1 LTRAPPGRQRVAERP
16 RRVQEDAQRHQV
28 KGDRRERL
36 EVLGAGEFFAV
47 DAVDG
52 QAAEA
57 DAQLV
62 VEQRLRVG
70 EVSQPG
76 VGAGHVRELDRE
88 AVADVVRGQA
98 RARVVGE
105 ADAKLAAGPAEE
117 LVRIDEDIDAKKVV
131 FAKAPPPAAGR
142 VDERVGDEEDK
153 RPNALGGQLRACA
166 QPVAKQVFLAEFLA
180 RFGDGGGVRFTE
192 QVIRV
197 LAGALAG
204 GALRRLDLCRRVR
217 F

>member
-1 LTRAPPGRQRVAERP
+1 MTRAPPGRQRVAERP

-76 VGAGHVRELDRE
+76 VGAGHVGELDRE
-88 AVADVVRGQA
+88 AVAGVFLGQA
-98 RARVVGE
+98 RAGVIGE
-105 ADAKLAAGPAEE
+105 ADAELAARPAEE
-117 LVRIDEDIDAKKVV
+117 LVGIDDDVDAKQVV
-131 FAKAPPPAAGR
+131 LAKATPPPAGR
-142 VDERVGDEEDK
+142 VDERVGDEEDQWLD
-153 RPNALGGQLRACA
+153 PLGG
-166 QPVAKQVFLAEFLA
+166 
-180 RFGDGGGVRFTE
+180 
-192 QVIRV
+192 
-197 LAGALAG
+197 
-204 GALRRLDLCRRVR
+204 
-217 F
+217 